1 MLRVVGNRPVAS
13 ASCCCCVELSFLVLI
28 ASATVGSDATA
39 VVIGVA
45 VTNGG
50 SSSPAD
56 GVVAEPTFSYSA

>member
-1 MLRVVGNRPVAS
+1 
-13 ASCCCCVELSFLVLI
+13 VLI
-28 ASATVGSDATA
+28 ASATVGNDEDIAAS

-56 GVVAEPTFSYSA
+56 GVVAEPTFSYSAINT